1 MPSDRLERRLSALET
16 TTRPAKPVRSV
27 ILAEHDPA
35 PDDPDVFVIRL
46 VGVKPR
52 PRADGE

>member
-16 TTRPAKPVRSV
+16 TAQPARLIRSV

-46 VGVKPR
+46 VGVKPA
-52 PRADGE
+52 PKADGE

>member
-1 MPSDRLERRLSALET
+1 MARDRLDRRLSALET
-16 TTRPAKPVRSV
+16 TAQPARPIRSV

-46 VGVKPR
+46 IGVKPA

>member
-1 MPSDRLERRLSALET
+1 MPSDRLDRRLSALET
-16 TTRPAKPVRSV
+16 TAQPARPIRSV

-46 VGVKPR
+46 IGVKPA